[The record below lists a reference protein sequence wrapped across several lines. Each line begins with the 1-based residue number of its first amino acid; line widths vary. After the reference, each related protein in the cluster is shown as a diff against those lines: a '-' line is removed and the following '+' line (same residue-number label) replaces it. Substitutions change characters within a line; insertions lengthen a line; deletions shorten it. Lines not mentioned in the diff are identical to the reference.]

1 MNFPGWHLV
10 QVWLVVSTHLE
21 RILVKWRHIFL
32 IVVRVKINKYFKPP
46 PSCLE
51 WRGLAARHLNSGL
64 DPVHSR
70 RAGFKSL
77 QEKSG
82 PRPKIFQGIMEI
94 FSCKSHLLKTCC
106 ASCYYLV
113 VCNCC
118 TSGVMTTSEVVAK
131 GALIRAGQFLI
142 APDDLQEMAGNLNSF

>member
-1 MNFPGWHLV
+1 MAPCTKGCLV
-10 QVWLVVSTHLE
+10 GGFNPSE
-21 RILVKWRHIFL
+21 KILVKWRHIFL
-32 IVVRVKINKYFKPP
+32 IVIGVKINKYFKPP
-46 PSCLE
+46 PSCLQ

-77 QEKSG
+77 RKKSG

-94 FSCKSHLLKTCC
+94 FGWKSIHWKLA